1 MAKYLMSPE
10 SGPIRHEYVLLGFFQ
25 QDDLEHHFGHFRRSA
40 GCNYY
45 IRVREVVI
53 THNIDWAR
61 LMLSNQLINLDQDR
75 QDRKCDHCT
84 EAILNDDVLLLD
96 TISETEDSCQFLDSS
111 IDELNVIVYAAGYV
125 AHKHKELRYWGGHS

>member
-1 MAKYLMSPE
+1 M
-10 SGPIRHEYVLLGFFQ
+10 
-25 QDDLEHHFGHFRRSA
+25 
-40 GCNYY
+40 
-45 IRVREVVI
+45 I